1 MLYEMNKKSD
11 EKDIAKYGKAQGT
24 VLLKKLLPD
33 ISRTKNLF
41 IIDSYEEF
49 KKIEDKLP
57 EVFSLRADAKTGEQ
71 PTLRS
76 LRNICKKNR
85 C

>member
-1 MLYEMNKKSD
+1 MLLDRY
-11 EKDIAKYGKAQGT
+11 
-24 VLLKKLLPD
+24 LPR
-33 ISRTKNLF
+33 IEF
-41 IIDSYEEF
+41 DSYEDF

-76 LRNICKKNR
+76 
-85 C
+85 